1 MGKSPVRFLGI
12 DLNLLTRAER
22 HDLAK
27 ALVRAA
33 WSAALENPRTLLL
46 DLLIEV
52 DEAAIGGWR

>member
-1 MGKSPVRFLGI
+1 MRFLGI
-12 DLNLLTRAER
+12 DLNLLTPVER

-33 WSAALENPRTLLL
+33 WSAAFEDTRILLL

-52 DEAAIGGWR
+52 DEAAIGGWG